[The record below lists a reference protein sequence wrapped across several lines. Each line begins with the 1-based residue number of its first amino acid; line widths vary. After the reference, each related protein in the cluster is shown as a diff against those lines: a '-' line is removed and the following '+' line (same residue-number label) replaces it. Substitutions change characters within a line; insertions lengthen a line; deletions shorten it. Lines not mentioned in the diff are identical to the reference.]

1 METEKKLPKYSTRDI
16 VEVGLMSAL
25 MFISTN
31 INIPFSVGGTK
42 SMIHLGTVM
51 LFLSVLLLKKNKAA
65 LSAAIG
71 LSLYDALSP
80 YLIFAPFTF
89 VIKGGMAYIAGAIA
103 FRNGYKGNSLIN
115 NIVAFAAGGIFDVL
129 GYFIADTIIYNSA
142 IIALGHVAS
151 SVITTL
157 IGIIIAVPVGK
168 ALKTAL
174 KR

>member
-1 METEKKLPKYSTRDI
+1 METQKKLSKYSTRDV
-16 VEVGLMSAL
+16 VEVGLMAAL
-25 MFISTN
+25 MYISTN
-31 INIPFSVGGTK
+31 INVPFTVGGTK

-51 LFLSVLLLKKNKAA
+51 LFLSVLILKKNKAA

-103 FRNGYKGNSLIN
+103 FRKGYTGNNVLN
-115 NIVAFAAGGIFDVL
+115 NIIAFAAGGIFNIL
-129 GYFIADTIIYNSA
+129 GYFVADTIIYHSA
-142 IIALGHVAS
+142 IIALGHVTS

-157 IGIIIAVPVGK
+157 IGIIIAIPAGK
-168 ALKTAL
+168 ILKTAI